1 MMDEFAK
8 LDVCQQRTAQLAR
21 YIVLQRNIL
30 SPTICLLTRSIR
42 ADRTDSL
49 HNVTGQRRSLNLSA
63 STQAALSDSNLTVQV
78 RHA

>member
-8 LDVCQQRTAQLAR
+8 LDVCQQRTAQLA
-21 YIVLQRNIL
+21 
-30 SPTICLLTRSIR
+30 RSIR